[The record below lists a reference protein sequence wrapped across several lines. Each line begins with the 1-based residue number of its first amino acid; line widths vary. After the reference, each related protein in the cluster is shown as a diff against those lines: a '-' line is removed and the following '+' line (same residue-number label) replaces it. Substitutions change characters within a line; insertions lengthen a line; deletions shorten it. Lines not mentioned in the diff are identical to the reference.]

1 MVEQQN
7 KVIDN
12 ELIDEELLN
21 EIKKNG
27 LLKPEIREQSPENI
41 PDEVPDELSADAKY
55 LGISVSD
62 YSV

>member
-1 MVEQQN
+1 MTDQHSE
-7 KVIDN
+7 ITDN
-12 ELIDEELLN
+12 ELVDEELLN

-27 LLKPEIREQSPENI
+27 LLKPESQEQKLENT
-41 PDEVPDELSADAKY
+41 PDEVPDELSSDAKY